1 MTEQHTQPK
10 RRPREWRMLGLT
22 GAALAVIAVVG
33 AATANQALAEDTQR
47 ATRPSVS
54 AAATDKTNG
63 SEDKT
68 IGSEDE
74 PTVRTAVSGIA
85 ALEAAVSRV
94 VPEGVVSDPSRM
106 NYEPNR
112 DGSPN
117 ALGGL
122 TFAPSAAAPSASV
135 GVNYWPA
142 KAGDLQLH
150 SQCNGMVAD
159 CETSTLPDGSV
170 VVTYVVPPLTFVPG
184 GDNGPAIAAHRIVN
198 GAVVTLMAS
207 APGKG
212 TDPVLTRD
220 QLVDLI
226 SQPEWADLKPAK

>member
-33 AATANQALAEDTQR
+33 AATANQALAEDTQG

-63 SEDKT
+63 SEDKRSAPRT
-68 IGSEDE
+68 SRRSGRPSRGSRPSRPPCHGWC
-74 PTVRTAVSGIA
+74 PT
-85 ALEAAVSRV
+85 
-94 VPEGVVSDPSRM
+94 GVVSDPSRM

>member
-33 AATANQALAEDTQR
+33 AATANQALAEDTEG
-47 ATRPSVS
+47 ATRPTVS
-54 AAATDKTNG
+54 AAASDKTNG
-63 SEDKT
+63 SEDK
-68 IGSEDE
+68 
-74 PTVRTAVSGIA
+74 PTVRTTVSGIA
-85 ALEAAVSRV
+85 ALEAALSRV
-94 VPEGVVSDPSRM
+94 VPTGVVSDPSRM

-184 GDNGPAIAAHRIVN
+184 GDIGPAIAAHRIVN
-198 GAVVTLMAS
+198 GAVVTLAAS